1 MNITT
6 VMEFNEGLAAAGQR
20 LEEAHGQHF
29 IVRVL
34 AVTDKEGKAK
44 LEVGVSDQPN
54 GRERWTYGFP
64 LGGSDG

>member
-1 MNITT
+1 MILT
-6 VMEFNEGLAAAGQR
+6 VSEFNEGLAAAGQR

-34 AVTDKEGKAK
+34 AVTDREGNAK
-44 LEVGVSDQPN
+44 LEIGVSPEPN
-54 GRERWTYGFP
+54 GREKWTYGFV